1 MHCCQSRDIGRTHYP
16 LLVSDLV
23 HLLPHFD
30 HLVVHF
36 RQIWSQVSD
45 ELSNSQAIPDRNG
58 VLLAWEESPHK
69 PSVHGEWATFYFPTQ
84 WVGSIENQQLFVQ
97 LSKDFK
103 GVGQSPHEGVIP
115 SSHILDIIDQD
126 IHALKLTGQRG
137 FSGAIQ

>member
-1 MHCCQSRDIGRTHYP
+1 MHCCQGRDIGRTHYP

-69 PSVHGEWATFYFPTQ
+69 PSVHGEWAPFYFPTQ
-84 WVGSIENQQLFVQ
+84 WVGSIENQQLFIQ